1 MASKRPVAPNTPIRS
16 FPTPNVDDLVVVVD
30 VDSRLPGYKPL
41 EYGTPHP
48 DQTRFAGAKLVYQEP
63 LDGSD
68 QFVRRIYATDRA
80 DQDAYNYAIKY
91 SAGSP
96 GHPIYI
102 RSYIEPRE
110 SYVPLADGSPDSVF
124 PDAFLVEEEMAPV
137 EGELNSLYV
146 RVTRVFETLPGPLLT
161 SFETNDAGQKVTVT
175 TQRKASSGYTLPVAS
190 ATSSPSAQAE
200 DSGVVT
206 EQIRSVPAVFARKQ
220 FSAERPDPLPTKFR
234 AAVPDVETSEI
245 VSGTAQQPTLDVP
258 EDLSAS
264 ETQESLFLKRVSR
277 RLRPDP
283 DYPVTFTET
292 VRTNTG
298 QLATTVSTLDE
309 GVQTADTGPLI
320 ESSEVT
326 DLGDG
331 RSIKVTTEVDQVFEQ
346 PSFTRVK
353 EDLTPQKFRATV
365 SETVEERTVPGTASM
380 PATLTGD
387 EISKTE
393 EQLTLDRKRVRT
405 QERAIGTTETLNESV
420 VTPDGQLAT
429 RTLTLS
435 NQQQTVSPSAT
446 LIQGEVEQLGDG
458 RTVKT
463 EVTVPT
469 VFDERRVTKEKPDLV
484 PAEFRGAVP
493 TETTESVEAGISV
506 TMPTLGPGELARS
519 AQRVTANK
527 VRTSVSTRPSTAL
540 PVTLTPSDII
550 IDNEGVV
557 TTRVKTLASGA
568 QSISPS
574 ATVSGTV
581 ENIGDGLTV
590 KTQDTRAEV
599 FSGAAFTRT
608 KEDLTP
614 AKFRASVAEQ
624 VEESTVP
631 GTASMPEELLP
642 EEFEKSEQQVTKF
655 TKRTRI
661 RRRQIGEQE
670 ELEEQVITN
679 DGQLATRRLTLVDGP
694 QVLEPSATVLEGEV
708 EELGDG
714 RTVKTELEVPGVF
727 ARRSFAQE
735 RPDVIP
741 VEFRDQ
747 VPTTTTEL
755 TEAGSAAAVTLV
767 GDEIAK
773 TQEQLTEYT
782 RRTRTSTRSNSLT
795 TSSLTGRALNSDWGV
810 PEIVTDQLVTPS
822 TLPNSSG
829 LVVADEITPLSST
842 TSRRVRRVLETLP
855 APYTT
860 YETVEKNIVVAVKRE
875 VLTRN
880 QPLPEP
886 VFAANTMDVQDQ
898 PLQFPYVLRTTKTL
912 LLDPTTGQPI
922 LPQSR
927 IEYDNITFTFPGII
941 YNWRVYLGADAAG
954 EITVTAD
961 LSHFENR
968 FPVTM
973 IVAAKYVTTFHLEND
988 PALNISNLNFWKV
1001 ITRPWAQVAFGI
1013 PDNTIH
1019 PPAPVT
1025 LRNTPVLRG
1034 NLRYTISNG
1043 LSSEPQFYSPGDELL
1058 ISGESKPWFGNV
1070 WYRRLLYVKEPTDVL

>member
-1 MASKRPVAPNTPIRS
+1 MASKRPVAPETPIRS

-68 QFVRRIYATDRA
+68 QFVRRIYATDRS

-102 RSYIEPRE
+102 RSYVEPRE
-110 SYVPLADGSPDSVF
+110 SYVPLPDGSPDSVF

-146 RVTRVFETLPGPLLT
+146 RVTRAFETLPGPLLT

-175 TQRKASSGYTLPVAS
+175 TQRKASSGYTLPAAS

-200 DSGVVT
+200 DAGVVT
-206 EQIRSVPAVFARKQ
+206 EQVRSVPAVFARRQ

-298 QLATTVSTLDE
+298 QLATTVSTLEDTL
-309 GVQTADTGPLI
+309 QTADTGPLV

-331 RSIKVTTEVDQVFEQ
+331 RSIKVTTEVDQ
-346 PSFTRVK
+346 
-353 EDLTPQKFRATV
+353 L
-365 SETVEERTVPGTASM
+365 
-380 PATLTGD
+380 
-387 EISKTE
+387 
-393 EQLTLDRKRVRT
+393 
-405 QERAIGTTETLNESV
+405 
-420 VTPDGQLAT
+420 
-429 RTLTLS
+429 
-435 NQQQTVSPSAT
+435 
-446 LIQGEVEQLGDG
+446 
-458 RTVKT
+458 
-463 EVTVPT
+463 
-469 VFDERRVTKEKPDLV
+469 
-484 PAEFRGAVP
+484 
-493 TETTESVEAGISV
+493 
-506 TMPTLGPGELARS
+506 
-519 AQRVTANK
+519 
-527 VRTSVSTRPSTAL
+527 
-540 PVTLTPSDII
+540 
-550 IDNEGVV
+550 
-557 TTRVKTLASGA
+557 
-568 QSISPS
+568 
-574 ATVSGTV
+574 
-581 ENIGDGLTV
+581 
-590 KTQDTRAEV
+590 
-599 FSGAAFTRT
+599 
-608 KEDLTP
+608 
-614 AKFRASVAEQ
+614 
-624 VEESTVP
+624 
-631 GTASMPEELLP
+631 
-642 EEFEKSEQQVTKF
+642 
-655 TKRTRI
+655 
-661 RRRQIGEQE
+661 
-670 ELEEQVITN
+670 
-679 DGQLATRRLTLVDGP
+679 
-694 QVLEPSATVLEGEV
+694 
-708 EELGDG
+708 
-714 RTVKTELEVPGVF
+714 F

-747 VPTTTTEL
+747 VPTSTTEL
-755 TEAGSAAAVTLV
+755 TESGTATPVSLV

-773 TQEQLTEYT
+773 SQEQLTEYT

-880 QPLPEP
+880 QALPEP